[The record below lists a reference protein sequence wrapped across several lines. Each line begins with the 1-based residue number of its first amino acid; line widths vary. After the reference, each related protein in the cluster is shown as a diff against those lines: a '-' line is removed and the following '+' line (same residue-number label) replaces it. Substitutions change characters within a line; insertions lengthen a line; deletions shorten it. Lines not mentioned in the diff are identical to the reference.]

1 MTKDIRTKGHA
12 GKVDA
17 FLGTRLRLFRQA
29 ANLSQET
36 LALSIGITF
45 QQVQKYEKGTN
56 RVGSSRL
63 SHIAQILGVPVS
75 YFFGELSAA
84 DNKDDSIALNDPV
97 MAFLATDE
105 GRQLNI
111 AFGKISSPA
120 IRKRVVGLVAAI
132 SKGVDEA

>member
-1 MTKDIRTKGHA
+1 MNTKKPHPVDVEV
-12 GKVDA
+12 GKRILLRRKMIGMSQGT
-17 FLGTRLRLFRQA
+17 LGT
-29 ANLSQET
+29 
-36 LALSIGITF
+36 ALGITF

-84 DNKDDSIALNDPV
+84 DNKDNSIALNDPV

>member
-1 MTKDIRTKGHA
+1 MNTKKPHPVDVEV
-12 GKVDA
+12 GKRILLRRKMIGMSQGT
-17 FLGTRLRLFRQA
+17 LGT
-29 ANLSQET
+29 
-36 LALSIGITF
+36 ALGITF

-105 GRQLNI
+105 GRH
-111 AFGKISSPA
+111 
-120 IRKRVVGLVAAI
+120 
-132 SKGVDEA
+132 

>member
-1 MTKDIRTKGHA
+1 MNTKKPHPVDVEV
-12 GKVDA
+12 GKRILLRRKMIGMSQGT
-17 FLGTRLRLFRQA
+17 LGT
-29 ANLSQET
+29 
-36 LALSIGITF
+36 ALGITL

>member
-1 MTKDIRTKGHA
+1 MQMNTKKPHPVDVEV
-12 GKVDA
+12 GKRILLRRKMIGMSQGT
-17 FLGTRLRLFRQA
+17 LGT
-29 ANLSQET
+29 
-36 LALSIGITF
+36 ALGITF

>member
-1 MTKDIRTKGHA
+1 MNTKKPHPVDVEV
-12 GKVDA
+12 GKRILLRRKMIGMSQGT
-17 FLGTRLRLFRQA
+17 LGT
-29 ANLSQET
+29 
-36 LALSIGITF
+36 ALGITF

>member
-1 MTKDIRTKGHA
+1 MNTKKPHPVDVEV
-12 GKVDA
+12 GKRILLRRKMIGMSQGT
-17 FLGTRLRLFRQA
+17 LGT
-29 ANLSQET
+29 
-36 LALSIGITF
+36 ALGITF

-63 SHIAQILGVPVS
+63 SNIAQILGVPVS

>member
-1 MTKDIRTKGHA
+1 MNTKKPHPVDVQV
-12 GKVDA
+12 GKRILLRRKMIGMSQGT
-17 FLGTRLRLFRQA
+17 LGT
-29 ANLSQET
+29 
-36 LALSIGITF
+36 ALGITF

-63 SHIAQILGVPVS
+63 SNIAQILGVPVS

>member
-1 MTKDIRTKGHA
+1 MNTKKPHPVDVED
-12 GKVDA
+12 GKRILLRRKMIGMSQGT
-17 FLGTRLRLFRQA
+17 LGT
-29 ANLSQET
+29 
-36 LALSIGITF
+36 ALGITF

-63 SHIAQILGVPVS
+63 SNIAQILGVPVS